1 MGNVLRDVVESVKGL
16 NLPGEVTI
24 QQDERFTLTDVRLLY
39 DVEFDDNL
47 ELPLSELGI
56 LNGSKLTITNDN
68 DEDESKNV
76 CVILFIVNRLST
88 LT

>member
-24 QQDERFTLTDVRLLY
+24 QQDERFNLIDVRLLY

-76 CVILFIVNRLST
+76 CVILFIVNR
-88 LT
+88 